1 MAWGRKFAWSMGG
14 PAVEGCPDDDGLGVT
29 PSVEVVRVD
38 GRNAQER
45 RVGTL
50 EVTDALTRESREVHP
65 PAVLV
70 RAFATSSK

>member
-1 MAWGRKFAWSMGG
+1 MGG
-14 PAVEGCPDDDGLGVT
+14 AVVEGCPDDDGLGVT

-50 EVTDALTRESREVHP
+50 EVTDALTRES
-65 PAVLV
+65 
-70 RAFATSSK
+70 K